1 MIFHLRVQYLD
12 AVAARLK
19 LVAGIEHRIRAS
31 PEEAKSQMTLPMPLD
46 GNAVRLLGTI

>member
-1 MIFHLRVQYLD
+1 MD

-31 PEEAKSQMTLPMPLD
+31 PREGNSQVTFPTPLD
-46 GNAVRLLGTI
+46 GNSVRLRGTIQFGLSL